1 MSVRFVVTLL
11 EDGRQIAGDIGVASV
26 PPGPA
31 RAAAIAQLQTKFHK
45 ALRDPRQSGAPMR
58 QLRDALVPVL
68 AAQFEPEL
76 PPASPART
84 EIVRDSEG
92 RIARQVAIPAT
103 PPPNIRAREIAR
115 QLAPYVAAEQL
126 VAAEVAADVARQREQ
141 ARNFERRILAATQDV
156 LDRQHSGPRS
166 P

>member
-1 MSVRFVVTLL
+1 MKFVVTLL
-11 EDGRQIAGDIGVASV
+11 EDGRQIAGDVAVPGAV

-31 RAAAIAQLQTKFHK
+31 RAAALARLETRFHK
-45 ALRDPRQSGAPMR
+45 ALRDPRQSGSPVR
-58 QLRDALVPVL
+58 QRRDALIPVI

-84 EIVRDSEG
+84 EILRDSEG
-92 RIARQVAIPAT
+92 RIVRQVAIPAT
-103 PPPNIRAREIAR
+103 PPPNIRAKEIAR
-115 QLAPYVAAEQL
+115 QLAPYVVGEQL
-126 VAAEVAADVARQREQ
+126 VAAEVAAEAGRQLEQ
-141 ARNFERRILAATQDV
+141 ARDIQRRLVAAEQDV